1 MKFADCTTRQ
11 KRAWTNIR
19 NAASYYIGGLINT
32 CLDNMPGDE
41 DYDIAKNEL
50 MNLDELIST
59 VYTEATT
66 TIYSGGGS
74 CQFGQGAERTLRD
87 IRFCGKEF
95 LMKVVTFY
103 CKKYQQEAFDE
114 LGIA

>member
-1 MKFADCTTRQ
+1 MKYADCTTRQ
-11 KRAWTNIR
+11 KRAWTNIK
-19 NAASYYIGGLINT
+19 NTANYYFGGLINT

-59 VYTEATT
+59 VYNEAIT

-74 CQFGQGAERTLRD
+74 CQFGQGAERMLKD

-95 LMKVVTFY
+95 LMKVTTFY
-103 CKKYQQEAFDE
+103 CKKYQAEALAE
-114 LGIA
+114 LGIE

>member
-1 MKFADCTTRQ
+1 MKFADCDARQ
-11 KRAWTNIR
+11 KKAWTNVK

-32 CLDNMPGDE
+32 CLDSMPGEE
-41 DYDIAKNEL
+41 DYDIAKTEL
-50 MNLDELIST
+50 LNLDELVST
-59 VYTEATT
+59 VYTEAINSVYTA
-66 TIYSGGGS
+66 GGG
-74 CQFGQGAERTLRD
+74 CQFGKAAERALKD

-95 LMKVVTFY
+95 LMRVATFY